1 MCSMEAGMLCLFSWL
16 HTQTDLQLWT
26 FPFVVNIYGS
36 TVLLFLQVASAD
48 LIISVSLNQQY
59 EEATKSEILFL

>member
-1 MCSMEAGMLCLFSWL
+1 MEAGMLCLFSWL
-16 HTQTDLQLWT
+16 RTQTDLQLWT